1 VAAAGGL
8 ELHHAILSG
17 ALINNERH
25 DMLASTRVTTTSPK
39 FICATIGGALAFFVG
54 CAMSGCGAGSGE
66 GSGTAGTSGAG
77 RGGTTGAA
85 GTGQA
90 GTSQAGTSGSAGTTG
105 NAGTSGNAG
114 TTGAAGSGPGA
125 GGRGGDAVAGR
136 GGAGGDAGGA
146 GAAGRAGGAG
156 TGTGGRG
163 GAAGTG
169 PAGAGGRAGAGGGS
183 AGAGGAGGGGA
194 GAGGSGAAMPSA
206 GCGKAPTLKNSPTTT
221 INYNNIT
228 SSGMSRRYILRYP
241 SNYDNTH
248 PYRLILAYHWNTGSA
263 AQVFDCNQESIKCY
277 TTQSPFYGLWNL
289 SNNSTIFIAPD
300 GLNAGWANSGGQD
313 VVLTDDILK
322 QVEDDLCIDKS
333 RVFANGFSYGAGMS
347 FALACAR
354 PDVFRAVGIYSG
366 GQLSGCSGGT
376 SPVAYYATHG
386 LDDGTLQISGG
397 RTMRDKFVKNNGCT
411 AMSPPEPANNSGSH
425 ICTSYQGCSAGHPVR
440 WCAFDGSNGHDPSP
454 KDPGQS
460 MTWNPAEAWMF
471 FTQF

>member
-1 VAAAGGL
+1 V
-8 ELHHAILSG
+8 S
-17 ALINNERH
+17 
-25 DMLASTRVTTTSPK
+25 
-39 FICATIGGALAFFVG
+39 
-54 CAMSGCGAGSGE
+54 
-66 GSGTAGTSGAG
+66 
-77 RGGTTGAA
+77 
-85 GTGQA
+85 
-90 GTSQAGTSGSAGTTG
+90 
-105 NAGTSGNAG
+105 
-114 TTGAAGSGPGA
+114 
-125 GGRGGDAVAGR
+125 
-136 GGAGGDAGGA
+136 
-146 GAAGRAGGAG
+146 
-156 TGTGGRG
+156 
-163 GAAGTG
+163 
-169 PAGAGGRAGAGGGS
+169 
-183 AGAGGAGGGGA
+183 
-194 GAGGSGAAMPSA
+194 SA
-206 GCGKAPTLKNSPTTT
+206 GCGRAPTLKNSPTTA
-221 INYNNIT
+221 ISYNMVT
-228 SSGMSRRYILRYP
+228 TGGMNRRYILRYP

-248 PYRLILAYHWNTGSA
+248 PYRLIIAYHWNTGSA

-289 SNNSTIFIAPD
+289 SNNSTIFVAPD
-300 GLNAGWANSGGQD
+300 GLNAGWANSNGQD
-313 VVLTDDILK
+313 VTFTDDLLK

-333 RVFANGFSYGAGMS
+333 RVFANGFSFGAGMS

-386 LDDGTLQISGG
+386 LDDGTLNISGG

-460 MTWNPAEAWMF
+460 MTWNPQEAWTF

>member
-1 VAAAGGL
+1 V
-8 ELHHAILSG
+8 
-17 ALINNERH
+17 
-25 DMLASTRVTTTSPK
+25 
-39 FICATIGGALAFFVG
+39 
-54 CAMSGCGAGSGE
+54 
-66 GSGTAGTSGAG
+66 
-77 RGGTTGAA
+77 
-85 GTGQA
+85 
-90 GTSQAGTSGSAGTTG
+90 
-105 NAGTSGNAG
+105 
-114 TTGAAGSGPGA
+114 
-125 GGRGGDAVAGR
+125 
-136 GGAGGDAGGA
+136 
-146 GAAGRAGGAG
+146 
-156 TGTGGRG
+156 
-163 GAAGTG
+163 
-169 PAGAGGRAGAGGGS
+169 
-183 AGAGGAGGGGA
+183 
-194 GAGGSGAAMPSA
+194 PSA

-221 INYNNIT
+221 INYNTIT

-263 AQVFDCNQESIKCY
+263 AQVFDCNTESIKCY
-277 TTQSPFYGLWNL
+277 TTQTPFYGLWNL

-333 RVFANGFSYGAGMS
+333 RIFANGFSYGAGMS

-366 GQLSGCSGGT
+366 GQLSGCSGGN

-397 RTMRDKFVKNNGCT
+397 RTMRDRFVKNNGCT
-411 AMSPPEPANNSGSH
+411 QMSPPEPANNSGSH

-460 MTWNPAEAWMF
+460 MTWNPAEAWKF

>member
-1 VAAAGGL
+1 MRPARLTGARAIRLGSIVGGVAFL
-8 ELHHAILSG
+8 
-17 ALINNERH
+17 
-25 DMLASTRVTTTSPK
+25 LA
-39 FICATIGGALAFFVG
+39 
-54 CAMSGCGAGSGE
+54 CAMSGCAGSGDT
-66 GSGTAGTSGAG
+66 SGTAGASGTAG
-77 RGGTTGAA
+77 STGGSSSSGHGGTTGGA
-85 GTGQA
+85 GTRA
-90 GTSQAGTSGSAGTTG
+90 SGKR
-105 NAGTSGNAG
+105 SGWNG
-114 TTGAAGSGPGA
+114 RRRRGHERQRRQRR
-125 GGRGGDAVAGR
+125 GGHQRRRRQRRGGDERERRGR
-136 GGAGGDAGGA
+136 RLGRRGDAAREAAISGTGGAIRAGVEW
-146 GAAGRAGGAG
+146 AAGRVGDRGPRRRRRARH
-156 TGTGGRG
+156 GRPRRG
-163 GAAGTG
+163 RRNRNRWRGRWRGRRWIRAA
-169 PAGAGGRAGAGGGS
+169 AV
-183 AGAGGAGGGGA
+183 
-194 GAGGSGAAMPSA
+194 PSA

-221 INYNNIT
+221 ISYNNIT

-248 PYRLILAYHWNTGSA
+248 PYRLVLAYHWNTGSA

-300 GLNAGWANSGGQD
+300 GLNAGWANSNGQD
-313 VVLTDDILK
+313 VTLTDDILK

-333 RVFANGFSYGAGMS
+333 RIFANGFSYGAGMS

-386 LDDGTLQISGG
+386 EDDGTLQISGG
-397 RTMRDKFVKNNGCT
+397 RTMRDRFVKNNGCT
-411 AMSPPEPANNSGSH
+411 AMNPPEPANNSGSH

-460 MTWNPAEAWMF
+460 MTWNPAEAWKF

>member
-1 VAAAGGL
+1 MTGAR
-8 ELHHAILSG
+8 AIHLGS
-17 ALINNERH
+17 I
-25 DMLASTRVTTTSPK
+25 V
-39 FICATIGGALAFFVG
+39 GGAAFLLA
-54 CAMSGCGAGSGE
+54 CAMSGCAGSGDT
-66 GSGTAGTSGAG
+66 SGTAGASGTAG
-77 RGGTTGAA
+77 STGGSSSSSHGGTTGGA

-90 GTSQAGTSGSAGTTG
+90 GSSQAGTGGGA
-105 NAGTSGNAG
+105 AGTSGNAG
-114 TTGAAGSGPGA
+114 RGAAGTSGGAGNGAAGTGGNGGAAGSGA
-125 GGRGGDAVAGR
+125 
-136 GGAGGDAGGA
+136 
-146 GAAGRAGGAG
+146 AG
-156 TGTGGRG
+156 TGTGGAISGTGGEAITGRG
-163 GAAGTG
+163 GRGGGGGGASGTAG
-169 PAGAGGRAGAGGGS
+169 RGGS
-183 AGAGGAGGGGA
+183 AGPGTAGRGGSAGTGIAGAGGGA
-194 GAGGSGAAMPSA
+194 GAGGSGAAVPSA
-206 GCGKAPTLKNSPTTT
+206 GCGKTPTLKNSPTTT
-221 INYNNIT
+221 ISYNNIT

-241 SNYDNTH
+241 SDYDNTH
-248 PYRLILAYHWNTGSA
+248 PYRLVLAYHWNTGSA

-300 GLNAGWANSGGQD
+300 GLNAGWANSNGQD
-313 VVLTDDILK
+313 VTLTDDILK

-333 RVFANGFSYGAGMS
+333 RIFANGFSYGAGMS

-386 LDDGTLQISGG
+386 EDDGTLQISGG

-425 ICTSYQGCSAGHPVR
+425 TCTSYEGCSAGHPVR

-460 MTWNPAEAWMF
+460 MTWNPAEAWKF